1 MFSLDRK
8 CNRCYIYIICNIV
21 DPKKA
26 IAMKKLARKREG
38 VFIGITF
45 GEDRVFSTTQEALK
59 ALGQ

>member
-1 MFSLDRK
+1 
-8 CNRCYIYIICNIV
+8 
-21 DPKKA
+21 
-26 IAMKKLARKREG
+26 MKKLARKREG